1 MIRSSITNDKG
12 IQRDIYVRRE
22 AKKAFMVGPLYTFLI
37 LGLTYISMSKW
48 VVFFYFSGLFLMLLA
63 IILFIFAPLRM
74 LNRHNR
80 TIASISIEEDKVC
93 FKTFNALWMK
103 SKEIVIPKSQLRAK
117 YSKFNWYGTAVKEG
131 LKIYGTSSCE
141 FYLVKDFF
149 GEFEMIRN
157 SVLEEIISSE
167 T

>member
-1 MIRSSITNDKG
+1 MIKSSIINDKG

-22 AKKAFMVGPLYTFLI
+22 AKKALMVGPLYAFLI
-37 LGLTYISMSKW
+37 LGLTYISMSEW
-48 VVFFYFSGLFLMLLA
+48 VVFFYASGLFLILLS

-80 TIASISIEEDKVC
+80 TIANISIEDDKVC
-93 FKTFNALWMK
+93 FNTFNALWMK

-117 YSKFNWYGTAVKEG
+117 YSKFNWYGAAVTEG
-131 LKIYGTSSCE
+131 LKIYDISSCE

-157 SVLEEIISSE
+157 GVLEDIISG
-167 T
+167 

>member
-1 MIRSSITNDKG
+1 MIISSITNDEG

-22 AKKAFMVGPLYTFLI
+22 AKKAFVVGPLYTSLI

-48 VVFFYFSGLFLMLLA
+48 VVFFYFSGLFLILLA
-63 IILFIFAPLRM
+63 IFLFILAPLRM

-80 TIASISIEEDKVC
+80 TIASISIEGDKVC

-103 SKEIVIPKSQLRAK
+103 SKEIVMPKSQLRVRD
-117 YSKFNWYGTAVKEG
+117 SKFNWYGATVKKG
-131 LKIYGTSSCE
+131 LKILGLSNSE

-157 SVLEEIISSE
+157 SVLKENSSSKS
-167 T
+167 

>member
-1 MIRSSITNDKG
+1 MTKNSITNDVG

-22 AKKAFMVGPLYTFLI
+22 ARKAFVVGPLYTFII

-48 VVFFYFSGLFLMLLA
+48 ILFFYSSGLFLLLLA
-63 IILFIFAPLRM
+63 FFIFIFAPLRM

-80 TIASISIEEDKVC
+80 TIASISVEDDKVC
-93 FKTFNALWMK
+93 FKTFKALWLK
-103 SKEIVIPKSQLRAK
+103 SIEVEIPKSQLK
-117 YSKFNWYGTAVKEG
+117 CINSKFNWYGATEKEG
-131 LKIYGTSSCE
+131 LKILGLSNCE

-149 GEFEMIRN
+149 EEFETIRN
-157 SVLEEIISSE
+157 SVFEENTSVK